1 MVPPGFSFSMDINH
15 WFPGTGLNC
24 VICWMTSEM
33 GMGQDPKCPGEAEN
47 SWYPLAFQPDNHPL
61 ISIYGCLSH
70 LKTCVYIATLRYAQG
85 SYQFI

>member
-1 MVPPGFSFSMDINH
+1 MVPPGFSFFVDININH

-47 SWYPLAFQPDNHPL
+47 SWYPLAF
-61 ISIYGCLSH
+61 
-70 LKTCVYIATLRYAQG
+70 
-85 SYQFI
+85 